1 MTVYCMLS
9 SSLSSSSVRSVSPS
23 GHLVPSRFSKHLM
36 TPSSSN
42 PLTPLFTTSPPKIVV
57 VVVVVVVV
65 KIVVVLPDSN
75 ILRGSLFQVA
85 SGASSSSLSE
95 PLSSPALSLGGNM
108 IKSQLVL
115 SLVLSVS
122 FTRWS
127 SRMSTICR
135 TFNDGAFGPL
145 KISKTR
151 SNW

>member
-1 MTVYCMLS
+1 MLSS

-57 VVVVVVVV
+57 VVVVVV

-95 PLSSPALSLGGNM
+95 PLSSPAFSLGGNM

-127 SRMSTICR
+127 SRMSVICR

>member
-1 MTVYCMLS
+1 MLSS

-57 VVVVVVVV
+57 VVVVV

-95 PLSSPALSLGGNM
+95 PLSSPAFSLGGNM

-127 SRMSTICR
+127 SRMSVICR